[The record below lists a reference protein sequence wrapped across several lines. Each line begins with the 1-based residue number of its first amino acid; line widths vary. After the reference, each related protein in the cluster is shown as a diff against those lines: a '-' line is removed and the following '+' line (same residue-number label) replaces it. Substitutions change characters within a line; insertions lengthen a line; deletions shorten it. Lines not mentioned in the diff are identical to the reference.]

1 MNSMAT
7 LYLWRYRRR
16 ATSTYAHPIRKIV
29 QTSSFFDANPYHDLV
44 SGPTI
49 THIFHLVYQ
58 TPIEWY

>member
-1 MNSMAT
+1 MNFHEWQHSIYGDIDDLDM
-7 LYLWRYRRR
+7 
-16 ATSTYAHPIRKIV
+16 PIPLGKIV
-29 QTSSFFDANPYHDLV
+29 QTSSFFDTNPYHDLV